1 MSNKPQSKPTYN
13 KVSGIDDDTQTS
25 YLLHFFIW
33 FFAHFLIKYCK
44 DNKSWA
50 DKHSAKIYEFLNKFD
65 WYNYNYKG

>member
-44 DNKSWA
+44 DNKS
-50 DKHSAKIYEFLNKFD
+50 
-65 WYNYNYKG
+65 